1 MPRTYAPGWDVLVLE
16 VFLLDVRFALVVE
29 DLFYELHLFEGRV
42 VALVEIVLLID
53 DAVPDLAAELL
64 QHVQLDI
71 FQELLLEEVLISCL
85 ELD

>member
-29 DLFYELHLFEGRV
+29 DLFDKLHLFEGRV

-71 FQELLLEEVLISCL
+71 FQELLLKEVLISCL